1 MRYIESMPVVGSL
14 RHVQVPGGF
23 LQLAKIVA
31 VQLDVDER
39 SYALVR
45 WIDIRRDAEWV
56 PASIVPPQDGGSTI
70 EAIIKSVGEPR

>member
-1 MRYIESMPVVGSL
+1 MDEEDETIALIGAH

-31 VQLDVDER
+31 LQLHHDGRVH
-39 SYALVR
+39 ALVR

-56 PASIVPPQDGGSTI
+56 PASIISPRRESSGAP
-70 EAIIKSVGEPR
+70 AWWKSPR